1 MFRGRA
7 HRLHFVGIGGIGMS
21 GIAEVL
27 LNLGYEIH
35 GSDMR
40 KSAVTQRLVSMG
52 AVIHE
57 SHAAENVSDCDVV
70 VTSTAVRAD
79 NPEVTE
85 ARRVGIPV
93 IRRAEMLAELMRMK
107 YGIAVAGTH
116 GKTTTTSLCAT
127 ILGEGGIDPTVVIG
141 GRLKS
146 ISSNARLGEGEYLV
160 AEADESDG
168 SFLRLMPTI
177 AVVTNIDPEHLDHW
191 SGGLPEIVDAFV
203 DFMNKVPF
211 YGCSVV
217 CLDHPT
223 VQASLPRIEKRY
235 LTYGLSP
242 QADYCASNLATED
255 GQVSFDVVAHG
266 KPMGR
271 VTLNMIGRHN
281 VQNALAAIAVAD
293 EVGVDFAVSV
303 RALATFEGIGR
314 RFEPKGEI
322 GNIQVVDDYAHHP
335 EELRATLGAAREA
348 FDCRVVVAFQPHR
361 YSRTKNLM
369 DEFATC
375 FNASDVLLLT
385 DIYAASEE
393 PIEGVT
399 ASALAEV
406 IKAHGHQDVSWV
418 GSVQDAAKALVER
431 VQPGDLVITCG
442 AGNIYQAGELLL
454 EELKKNVFEKEGE

>member
-1 MFRGRA
+1 
-7 HRLHFVGIGGIGMS
+7 
-21 GIAEVL
+21 
-27 LNLGYEIH
+27 
-35 GSDMR
+35 MR
-40 KSAVTQRLVSMG
+40 KSSVTERLTSMG
-52 AVIHE
+52 AVIHQD
-57 SHAAENVSDCDVV
+57 HAAENVSECDVV

-79 NPEVTE
+79 NPEVKE
-85 ARRVGIPV
+85 ARRIGIPV

-168 SFLRLMPTI
+168 SFLKLMPTI

-203 DFMNKVPF
+203 DFVNKVPF

-242 QADYCASNLATED
+242 QADYCASNLETVN

-266 KPMGR
+266 EAMGR
-271 VTLNMIGRHN
+271 VTLNMIGQHN
-281 VQNALAAIAVAD
+281 V
-293 EVGVDFAVSV
+293 
-303 RALATFEGIGR
+303 
-314 RFEPKGEI
+314 
-322 GNIQVVDDYAHHP
+322 
-335 EELRATLGAAREA
+335 
-348 FDCRVVVAFQPHR
+348 
-361 YSRTKNLM
+361 
-369 DEFATC
+369 
-375 FNASDVLLLT
+375 
-385 DIYAASEE
+385 
-393 PIEGVT
+393 
-399 ASALAEV
+399 
-406 IKAHGHQDVSWV
+406 
-418 GSVQDAAKALVER
+418 
-431 VQPGDLVITCG
+431 
-442 AGNIYQAGELLL
+442 
-454 EELKKNVFEKEGE
+454 

>member
-27 LNLGYEIH
+27 LNLGYDIH

-40 KSAVTQRLVSMG
+40 SSAVTERLSSMG
-52 AVIHE
+52 ATIHGE
-57 SHAAENVSDCDVV
+57 HREANVSDCDVV
-70 VTSTAVRAD
+70 VTSTAVRPD
-79 NPEVTE
+79 NPEVCE
-85 ARRVGIPV
+85 ARRLGIPV

-127 ILGEGGIDPTVVIG
+127 ILAEGGIDPTVVIG

-168 SFLRLMPTI
+168 SFLNLMPTI

-191 SGGLPEIVDAFV
+191 AGGLPEIVDAFV
-203 DFMNKVPF
+203 DFVNKVPF
-211 YGCSVV
+211 YGCSVL

-235 LTYGLSP
+235 LTYGFSP
-242 QADYCASNLATED
+242 QADYSASNIETID
-255 GQVSFDVVAHG
+255 GRVAFDVSAHG
-266 KPMGR
+266 IALGR
-271 VTLNMIGRHN
+271 VTLNMIGNHN

-293 EVGVDFAVSV
+293 EVGVAFEVAVS
-303 RALATFEGIGR
+303 ALGDFEGIGR
-314 RFEPKGEI
+314 RFETKGEV
-322 GNIQVVDDYAHHP
+322 NDVLVVDDYAHHP
-335 EELRATLGAAREA
+335 EELRATLGAARDA
-348 FDCRVVVAFQPHR
+348 FDRRVVVAFQPHR
-361 YSRTKNLM
+361 YSRTKHLM
-369 DEFATC
+369 QEFATC
-375 FNASDVLLLT
+375 FNASDVLFIT

-393 PIEGVT
+393 PIEGIDAQKLVD
-399 ASALAEV
+399 V
-406 IKAHGHQDVSWV
+406 IQAHGHQDVQWV
-418 GSVQDAAKALVER
+418 GSVNDAAVALRER
-431 VQPGDLVITCG
+431 VKAGDIVITCG
-442 AGNIYQAGELLL
+442 AGNIYQAGEALL
-454 EELKKNVFEKEGE
+454 EELKKNVFAKEDE

>member
-40 KSAVTQRLVSMG
+40 QSAVTDRLSSMG
-52 AVIHE
+52 AVIHKG
-57 SHAAENVSDCDVV
+57 HASENVSECDVV

-79 NPEVTE
+79 NPEVKE
-85 ARRVGIPV
+85 ARRLGIQV

-168 SFLRLMPTI
+168 SFLKLMPTI

-203 DFMNKVPF
+203 DFVNKVPF

-242 QADYCASNLATED
+242 QADYCASNLETVN

-266 KPMGR
+266 EALGR

-293 EVGVDFAVSV
+293 EVGVDFAVSI
-303 RALATFEGIGR
+303 RALGTFEGIGR
-314 RFEPKGEI
+314 RFESKGEVNGI
-322 GNIQVVDDYAHHP
+322 EVVDDYAHHP
-335 EELRATLGAAREA
+335 EELKATLGAAREA
-348 FDCRVVVAFQPHR
+348 FGRRVVVAFQPHR
-361 YSRTKNLM
+361 YSRTLNLM

-385 DIYAASEE
+385 DIYAASED

-399 ASALAEV
+399 ASALADA
-406 IKAHGHQDVSWV
+406 IRAHGHHDVSWV
-418 GSVQDAAKALVER
+418 GSVEDAGKALMER
-431 VQPGDLVITCG
+431 VEPGDLVITCG
-442 AGNIYQAGELLL
+442 AGNIYQAGEMLL
-454 EELKKNVFEKEGE
+454 EELKKNVFEKEDE